1 MTFGLQRLVF
11 QYCQTLTANALND
24 LIFFNGQA
32 PIKALKSYINP
43 LFFAIAF
50 INIADSSVKSYNN
63 HMIDIKGFIRE
74 VPLFKGLTDKQFRSL
89 SDIGLNCAFKK
100 GDIVFSDGE
109 DANGFHVLQSGRVKI
124 FKLSYEGR
132 EQILHIINAGEP
144 FGEAPV
150 FAGEKFPAYA
160 EALED
165 SRTIFFPRASFIEL
179 INKDPLIAMN
189 MLAILS
195 QRLKQFTQLVENLSL
210 KEVPQRLA
218 AYLLYSV
225 ETKEDHDNFEL
236 NIAKGQLASILG
248 TISETLS
255 RILSKMVNQDLIR
268 VQGRTIKL
276 INKKGLEELS
286 SGERVLS

>member
-1 MTFGLQRLVF
+1 MGLK
-11 QYCQTLTANALND
+11 N
-24 LIFFNGQA
+24 
-32 PIKALKSYINP
+32 
-43 LFFAIAF
+43 F
-50 INIADSSVKSYNN
+50 IG
-63 HMIDIKGFIRE
+63 DI
-74 VPLFKGLTDKQFRSL
+74 PLFKGLTEKQLEAL
-89 SDIGLNCAFKK
+89 SDIVLDCTFKK
-100 GDIVFSDGE
+100 GQTVFSDGG
-109 DANGFHVLQSGRVKI
+109 DANGFYVLQSGRVKI
-124 FKLSYEGR
+124 FKLSYDGR
-132 EQILHIINAGEP
+132 EQILHIIVPGEP

-165 SRTIFFPRASFIEL
+165 SSTIFFPRVSFIEL

-195 QRLKQFTQLVENLSL
+195 QRLKRFTQLVENLSL

-218 AYLLYSV
+218 AYLLYSG
-225 ETKEDHDNFEL
+225 EDNEDRDSLEL
-236 NIAKGQLASILG
+236 SIAKGQLASILG
-248 TISETLS
+248 TIPETLS
-255 RILSKMVNQDLIR
+255 RILGKMVNQDLIR

>member
-1 MTFGLQRLVF
+1 M
-11 QYCQTLTANALND
+11 
-24 LIFFNGQA
+24 
-32 PIKALKSYINP
+32 
-43 LFFAIAF
+43 
-50 INIADSSVKSYNN
+50 
-63 HMIDIKGFIRE
+63 DIKNFIGKT
-74 VPLFKGLTDKQFRSL
+74 PLFKGLTERQLKEL
-89 SDIGLNCAFKK
+89 STIGLDCTFKK
-100 GDIVFSDGE
+100 GQTVFSDGD

-132 EQILHIINAGEP
+132 EQILHIIVPGEP

-150 FAGEKFPAYA
+150 FAGERFPAYA

-165 SRTIFFPRASFIEL
+165 SGTIFFPRSSFIEL

-195 QRLKQFTQLVENLSL
+195 QRLKRFTQLVENLSL

-218 AYLLYSV
+218 AYLLYSI

-248 TISETLS
+248 TIPETLS
-255 RILSKMVNQDLIR
+255 RILSKMVNQNLIR

>member
-1 MTFGLQRLVF
+1 MV
-11 QYCQTLTANALND
+11 
-24 LIFFNGQA
+24 
-32 PIKALKSYINP
+32 
-43 LFFAIAF
+43 
-50 INIADSSVKSYNN
+50 
-63 HMIDIKGFIRE
+63 DIKGFIGKI
-74 VPLFKGLTDKQFRSL
+74 PLFKGLTDKQLDALTGIAL
-89 SDIGLNCAFKK
+89 SHKFKK
-100 GDIVFSDGE
+100 GQIVFSDNDE
-109 DANGFHVLQSGRVKI
+109 ANGFYVLQSGRVKI
-124 FKLSYEGR
+124 YKLSYEGK
-132 EQILHIINAGEP
+132 EQILHIFGPGEP

-160 EALED
+160 EVLED
-165 SRTIFFPRASFIEL
+165 SATIFFARTAFMEL

-195 QRLKQFTQLVENLSL
+195 QRLKRFTQLVENLSL

-218 AYLLYSV
+218 AYLLYSN
-225 ETKEDHDNFEL
+225 KDKGDHENLEL

-248 TISETLS
+248 TIPETLS

-286 SGERVLS
+286 SGQRVLT

>member
-1 MTFGLQRLVF
+1 MDKK
-11 QYCQTLTANALND
+11 N
-24 LIFFNGQA
+24 
-32 PIKALKSYINP
+32 YIGE
-43 LFFAIAF
+43 I
-50 INIADSSVKSYNN
+50 
-63 HMIDIKGFIRE
+63 
-74 VPLFKGLTDKQFRSL
+74 PLFKGLTEKQLEKL

-100 GDIVFSDGE
+100 SDTVFSDGE
-109 DANGFHVLQSGRVKI
+109 DADGFHVLQSGRVKI

-165 SRTIFFPRASFIEL
+165 SGTIFFPRAPFIEL
-179 INKDPLIAMN
+179 INNDPLIAMN

-195 QRLKQFTQLVENLSL
+195 QRLKRFTQLVENLSL

-218 AYLLYSV
+218 AYLLYSGEV
-225 ETKEDHDNFEL
+225 EEGHDNFEL

-248 TISETLS
+248 TIPETLS

-286 SGERVLS
+286 SGERVLA

>member
-1 MTFGLQRLVF
+1 M
-11 QYCQTLTANALND
+11 
-24 LIFFNGQA
+24 
-32 PIKALKSYINP
+32 
-43 LFFAIAF
+43 
-50 INIADSSVKSYNN
+50 
-63 HMIDIKGFIRE
+63 DIKGFIGE
-74 VPLFKGLTDKQFRSL
+74 VLLFKGLTEQQLKAL
-89 SDIGLNCAFKK
+89 SDIELDCIFKK
-100 GDIVFSDGE
+100 GQTIFSDGE
-109 DANGFHVLQSGRVKI
+109 NANGFYVLQSGRVKI

-132 EQILHIINAGEP
+132 EQILHIINPGEP

-150 FAGEKFPAYA
+150 FAGERFPAYA

-165 SRTIFFPRASFIEL
+165 SRTIFFPRTAFIEL

-195 QRLKQFTQLVENLSL
+195 QRLKRFTQLVENLSL

-218 AYLLYSV
+218 AYLLYLS
-225 ETKEDHDNFEL
+225 KDQKAHDSLEL

-248 TISETLS
+248 TIPETLS

-268 VQGRTIKL
+268 VQGRAIKL
-276 INKKGLEELS
+276 IDKKGLEELS